1 MANHKS
7 AEKRAKQSEKRR
19 LDNRMRKGSMRTA
32 IKVVLT
38 AVETG
43 DKEAATAAL
52 IAAQPLI
59 DRSGARGV
67 IHKSQASRRISR
79 LAAKVKAIPA

>member
-32 IKVVLT
+32 IKAVLT
-38 AVETG
+38 AVESG
-43 DKEAATAAL
+43 NKEAAIVAL
-52 IAAQPLI
+52 KAAQPLI
-59 DRSGARGV
+59 DRSGALGV
-67 IHKSQASRRISR
+67 IHKSQAARRVSR